1 MQKRQL
7 TTIFVVVFI
16 DLLGFGVILPL
27 LPYYAET
34 FGADPTQIGFLVASY
49 AAAQLIGAPML
60 GRLSDKHGRRPV
72 LLLSIFGQMAGF
84 LILGFAQSMAVL
96 FASRILAGLT
106 GGNISVAQAYITDVT
121 DERSRAKGLGLMGA
135 AFGLG
140 FIFGPA
146 LGGSLSGGGFALP
159 SFVAAGFSLLNLM
172 MVALWLPESLA
183 ADQRAELASR
193 PAAPFTVGAMVRALG
208 RHRVGPLLQIRFFF
222 GLAFATFQS
231 VFALYALY
239 RLGMSPQ
246 ETGFVLAYVGLLSVL
261 IQGVAIGRLTAW
273 FSDDGLIMA
282 STVLMAGSMLAWAF
296 VASLPWLLV
305 VLAPLSLAGGVMN
318 TVINSA
324 LTKAV
329 RRAEYGGTLGIA
341 ASVESSTRVIAPT
354 MGGWLLQ
361 VAGTSAPG
369 IFAAAVLFALA
380 PYAWLRLFGR
390 PDRLPEIHAAPELGT
405 VPVPVALDAAL
416 PRPASR

>member
-159 SFVAAGFSLLNLM
+159 SFVAAGFSLLNL
-172 MVALWLPESLA
+172 
-183 ADQRAELASR
+183 
-193 PAAPFTVGAMVRALG
+193 
-208 RHRVGPLLQIRFFF
+208 
-222 GLAFATFQS
+222 
-231 VFALYALY
+231 
-239 RLGMSPQ
+239 
-246 ETGFVLAYVGLLSVL
+246 
-261 IQGVAIGRLTAW
+261 
-273 FSDDGLIMA
+273 
-282 STVLMAGSMLAWAF
+282 
-296 VASLPWLLV
+296 
-305 VLAPLSLAGGVMN
+305 
-318 TVINSA
+318 
-324 LTKAV
+324 
-329 RRAEYGGTLGIA
+329 
-341 ASVESSTRVIAPT
+341 
-354 MGGWLLQ
+354 
-361 VAGTSAPG
+361 
-369 IFAAAVLFALA
+369 
-380 PYAWLRLFGR
+380 
-390 PDRLPEIHAAPELGT
+390 
-405 VPVPVALDAAL
+405 
-416 PRPASR
+416 